1 MDSQVINVLSIED
14 NPGDALLIQER
25 LVGVESQGWGLPRFE
40 LEWVATLTKGLAC
53 LKTAASD
60 EAKRI
65 DAVLTDLD
73 LPDSRA
79 GDTFA
84 ILRERFPHLPIV
96 VLTGRED
103 EELAIQSVRAGAQDY
118 LFKAEATG
126 ALLAHAITY
135 AIERQQAK
143 EALEKAHAEVE
154 AVLKERVEA
163 RTAELAKAKQFS
175 DSLIDAMADG
185 LSVLDKD
192 GVHIRVN
199 RALCEMVGF
208 SEAELIG
215 HHPSE
220 LYWPEEEMDAIQ
232 DAFEKTARGEFRDF
246 YLTLKRKNGERFPC
260 IVSPSWIKDDNGEV
274 ISYFA
279 TVKDITEQK
288 RAEEALRQ
296 SEERFRTIVNE
307 LPQFIAYN
315 DKDLKYQ
322 FVNQTYQ
329 EKFGLEP
336 AEVLGKP
343 LPEVIGE
350 KAFEKA
356 RDHVEKALRGERVR
370 YHERY
375 DYAIGETRDVDG
387 VLIPDIA
394 EHGEVRGYY
403 AVLTDITPYI
413 AMQEALEK
421 SEERFRMTAHRAPIG
436 VGIVDSTGQ
445 LTDCNPALAEMVGYT
460 CEELLHMNFADFTH
474 PDDLAREWQ
483 LIEALWEEKTTEYHI
498 EKRYIHKDGHIIWVD
513 VAASLF
519 KGENKALEFGFAY
532 VQDITE
538 RKRTEEALQKSEA
551 LLRIVIDTDP
561 NCIFVKNRAGVYLL
575 ANKAIAQL
583 YDTTPEAMAGQTDLA
598 FADISQLKPEEAANF
613 LANDRAVID
622 SGQPKFIPEEPLT
635 LPDGTTRWFQTTKI
649 PLPKGNYPDCMLGI
663 AVDITARKQTEE
675 ALAKS
680 EKLLASTF
688 DALRDLLVVIDPD
701 LHIVTSNWEGH
712 AYISEE
718 ERQGHPYCYKSLM
731 HRDRPCEPCP
741 AMQVFKTGQA
751 QEYEDTNPVDGR
763 LRNVRIYPVFDANHE
778 VTMVVEHVRDVTD
791 RRQAEEALE
800 HYAIALQRSNEDLQQ
815 LAYTISHDLREPL
828 RMVKSYLNLLAQRY
842 RGQLDDKAD
851 QFIHFAV
858 DGAER
863 MEALIQD
870 LLKYARVDT
879 QDRTSA
885 PTDAEAVLMRVLHN
899 LHFKIVEMEAEVTH
913 DPLPTISADETQL
926 TQVFQNLIGNALK
939 FSERQPGHITS
950 PQIHISAEA
959 QGETWLFSVADNGIG
974 IAPEYHERIFGVFQ
988 RLHTREE
995 YEGTGVGL
1003 AICKKIVERHGGR
1016 IWVESDI
1023 GEGAT
1028 FYFTIPLTEA
1038 SVRRPRPT

>member
-25 LVGVESQGWGLPRFE
+25 LIGIEPAGWGRPQFE
-40 LEWVATLTKGLAC
+40 LEWVDTLTEGLTR
-53 LKTAASD
+53 LSDAASGK
-60 EAKRI
+60 AKRI

-73 LPDSRA
+73 LPDSQA
-79 GDTFA
+79 GETFT
-84 ILRERFPHLPIV
+84 ILREHFPHLPIV

-118 LFKAEATG
+118 LFKAEATS

-135 AIERQQAK
+135 AIEREQAK
-143 EALEKAHAEVE
+143 EALEKAHAE
-154 AVLKERVEA
+154 AKAILKERVEA

-185 LSVLDKD
+185 FSVLDKD

-199 RALCEMVGF
+199 PALCEMVGF
-208 SEAELIG
+208 TEAELIG
-215 HHPSE
+215 HHPLT
-220 LYWPEEEMDAIQ
+220 LYWPEEELDAIQ
-232 DAFEKTARGEFRDF
+232 DAFEKTARGEFKDF

-260 IVSPSWIKDDNGEV
+260 IVSPSWIRDEKGEV

-288 RAEEALRQ
+288 KAEEALRQ

-307 LPQFIAYN
+307 LPQFIAYT

-336 AEVLGKP
+336 DEVLGKP

-356 RDHVEKALRGERVR
+356 RVHVEKALHGERVR

-387 VLIPDIA
+387 ILIPDIA
-394 EHGEVRGYY
+394 EDGEVRGYY

-413 AMQEALEK
+413 AMQEALEE
-421 SEERFRMTAHRAPIG
+421 SEERFRMTVYRAPIG

-445 LTDCNPALAEMVGYT
+445 MTDCNPALAEMVGYT
-460 CEELLHMNFADFTH
+460 REALLHMNFADFTH
-474 PDDLAREWQ
+474 PDDLEREWQ
-483 LIEALWEEKTTEYHI
+483 LIEALWEEKTTEYRM

-519 KGENKALEFGFAY
+519 KGENKALEFGFAF

-538 RKRTEEALQKSEA
+538 RKRTEKALQKSEA

-561 NCIFVKNRAGVYLL
+561 NCIFVKNQAGVYLL
-575 ANKAIAQL
+575 ANRAIAQL
-583 YDTTPEAMAGQTDLA
+583 YGTTPEAMVGQTDLA
-598 FADISQLKPEEAANF
+598 FADISQLKPDEAANF

-622 SGQPKFIPEEPLT
+622 SGQAKFIPEEPFT

-649 PLPKGNYPDCMLGI
+649 PLSEGNYPDCMLGI
-663 AVDITARKQTEE
+663 AVDITARKQTKE
-675 ALAKS
+675 ALARS

-688 DALRDLLVVIDPD
+688 DALQDLLIVIDPN
-701 LHIVTSNWEGH
+701 LRIVMSNWKGH
-712 AYISEE
+712 TYIPEE

-731 HRDRPCEPCP
+731 HRDKPCEPCP
-741 AMQVFKTGQA
+741 AMQVFKTGQV
-751 QEYEDTNPVDGR
+751 QEYEDINPVDGR
-763 LRNVRIYPVFDANHE
+763 LRNVRIYPVFDADHE

-800 HYAIALQRSNEDLQQ
+800 HYAIELQRSNEDLQQ
-815 LAYTISHDLREPL
+815 FAYTISHDLREPL
-828 RMVKSYLNLLAQRY
+828 RMVKGYLTLLAQRY
-842 RGQLDDKAD
+842 RGQLDDKAN

-863 MEALIQD
+863 METLIQD

-879 QDRTSA
+879 QGKALS
-885 PTDAEAVLMRVLHN
+885 PTDAEAILTRVLHS
-899 LHFKIVEMEAEVTH
+899 LHFKIVEVGAEVTH
-913 DPLPTISADETQL
+913 DPLPTMLADETQL

-939 FSERQPGHITS
+939 FSERRSNPTS
-950 PQIHISAEA
+950 QPQIHISAEA
-959 QGETWLFSVADNGIG
+959 QEETWLFSVADNGIG
-974 IAPEYHERIFGVFQ
+974 IAPKHHKRIFGVFQ

-995 YEGTGVGL
+995 YEGTGIGL
-1003 AICKKIVERHGGR
+1003 AICKKIVERHGGQ
-1016 IWVESDI
+1016 IWVESEL
-1023 GEGAT
+1023 GKGAT
-1028 FYFTIPLTEA
+1028 FYFTIP
-1038 SVRRPRPT
+1038 R